1 MFKFNVSGIE
11 ISINLSPGI
20 YIMNNKSAVGKTRLG
35 LLLEKKFISGDATFY
50 YSYNDYLKGVRLSDI
65 LAKREYSVVL
75 IDRLDMFI
83 NDYNVFNDID
93 KYKYNTIFLL
103 DLKSISIHYHDLQ
116 YCNVKMRETE
126 IEVK

>member
-11 ISINLSPGI
+11 VSINLSPGI

-35 LLLEKKFISGDATFY
+35 LLLEKKFLIDGSTLY
-50 YSYNDYLKGVRLSDI
+50 YSYSDYAKGIKLTDI
-65 LAKREYSVVL
+65 LEKRDYNVVL
-75 IDRLDMFI
+75 IDRLDMFVSK
-83 NDYNVFNDID
+83 YNVFSDID

-103 DLKSISIHYHDLQ
+103 DLKSISSHYHDLQ